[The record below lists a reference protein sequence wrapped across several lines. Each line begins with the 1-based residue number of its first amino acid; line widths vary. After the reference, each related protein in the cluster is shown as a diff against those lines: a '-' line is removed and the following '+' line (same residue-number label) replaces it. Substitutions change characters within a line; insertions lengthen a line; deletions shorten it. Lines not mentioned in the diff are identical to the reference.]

1 MLSPCTTILPAVII
15 VEAETAPVAPAT
27 DCTGAA
33 AAACDVFTKPEGLL
47 VKYNPAE
54 LKVAVVTVPVNPA
67 TDCIGAA
74 AAACDV
80 FTKPEGLLVKYNPA
94 ELKFAVV
101 TVPVN
106 PSTDCTGAAAAA
118 PLEFTNPLSLV
129 KLLSVILLVF
139 ILSAVSVPVIILPPS
154 IVVVPEEPKDKELPL
169 PSSIEF
175 VPVKVTSPVNPIPWT
190 EDEKLKLLPEDV
202 SPPAVFSSA
211 LKYEYQYLFVF
222 PAAKV
227 GGVVAQPLV
236 NPEKLFVLK

>member
-54 LKVAVVTVPVNPA
+54 LKFAVVTVPVNPA
-67 TDCIGAA
+67 
-74 AAACDV
+74 
-80 FTKPEGLLVKYNPA
+80 
-94 ELKFAVV
+94 
-101 TVPVN
+101 
-106 PSTDCTGAAAAA
+106 TDCTGAAAAA
-118 PLEFTNPLSLV
+118 PLEFTNPV
-129 KLLSVILLVF
+129 VLLLKVERVILLVF

-154 IVVVPEEPKDKELPL
+154 IVVVPEEPKDKVLPL

-202 SPPAVFSSA
+202 SPPAVFFS
-211 LKYEYQYLFVF
+211 
-222 PAAKV
+222 P
-227 GGVVAQPLV
+227 
-236 NPEKLFVLK
+236 